1 MMRISVLTLRGLG
14 ALEGLRGMNSYKTGT
29 TVDRM
34 SERLLHTYSP
44 TAKWIALA
52 LLATVMGCGR
62 SPSNGA
68 LTTVD
73 QIRSSTRSRSLS
85 PPEANF
91 QGVVTLVL
99 REYRTMVV
107 QNASGSLRVEC
118 SGDCAKF
125 EPGQLVE
132 ASGPAVDTA
141 DPIIVRARVRVLGH
155 VAEPVPATPS
165 EVDLFEGRLE
175 YRRVQIRGV
184 VRSVSQ
190 QWTGR
195 TAVSLWT
202 GHGTVQLRS
211 IGGSDPDW
219 RSLEDS
225 EVSVVGVVNS
235 IRDADGMPSKV
246 RIWVIR
252 PGDAH
257 LLRGA
262 THPSTLPVL
271 AVGSILGLDSHKLP
285 EHRVRLLGKSIRA
298 SKDSEATLTDGT
310 GTIVLH
316 DAPFLPT
323 GKSERVD
330 VVGFVDYENGKAVLS
345 HCAPVSKPA
354 AGPGTQSLPLLQTS
368 SEIRKMSA
376 AQAARSYP
384 VKLTAVVT
392 YFDEIERLLFVQDRD
407 GGIFVDPPVSCRG
420 ALNAGDRVIIDGVT
434 EPGDFAPSIAATRFT
449 ALGKGRLPQPSPS
462 PAEEILAGGA
472 DSTWVE
478 LPGIVE
484 SVTPDQGQFSLDMSL
499 GDKHYKAR
507 LRSAPAF
514 AHSLFGAK
522 VKLRGACGTRFN
534 SRRQLLGVEIFV
546 AGPELIQI
554 TIPAPNHALMPV
566 TSIEELLQFKP
577 GELIGHGVRIN
588 GSVLDSRFQGPTCIR
603 DSTGGVL
610 VQQHN
615 PIELHAGDEIE
626 LVGFPKQGEYSPV
639 IDHAVIRKL
648 RSGPPPKPVRADP
661 EEILDQGLDS
671 QLVEFDA
678 YLVDRNANPV
688 EQSLILQSGPRLIAA
703 RVQDSWAL
711 GRLETGSQLRVRGIT
726 SIGADPAA
734 PVLLPTTLGLFIRS
748 PKDIVL
754 LKNASWW
761 NVQRTLRV
769 SLGLLALILAA
780 LTWAMVLQK
789 QVKARTTELRLAKE
803 EAEAANRSKGEFLA
817 NMSHEIR
824 TPLNGVIGM
833 TELALGT
840 KLNAEQSEYLGLVK
854 SSGESLLAVIND
866 ILDFSKIEAGKL
878 DIELVEF
885 NLRDCL
891 VDAMRVV
898 CPRAHEKGLELAC
911 DVADD
916 VPEMVVGDP
925 MRLRQIVVN
934 LVNNGVKFTQTGE
947 VVLRAQAA
955 QPENTGD
962 DPSFGFARMLHIS
975 VRDTGI
981 GIAADKQEVIFRPFQ
996 QADGTTTRRFGGT
1009 GLGLSIS
1016 SRLVNMMHGRI
1027 WLESEVERG
1036 TTVHF
1041 TLRLGLSQKQ
1051 PEPRV
1056 SSASRELAGLTALVV
1071 DDNTTNRLILER
1083 QLQSWKV
1090 VPTLAGSA
1098 AEALEVLERSK
1109 FRFDAIITDCQMPE
1123 MDGCEFVRQ
1132 MGQRWPFY
1140 PQRTLVLSSA
1150 TTQGDTLRCK
1160 DLGVSRHIL
1169 KPVKSQELRDALCQA
1184 VEQSIGTTNQTPV
1197 ESRPVLPTPGA
1208 KVLKLRVLLAE
1219 DNIVN
1224 QRVAQRILEK
1234 AGHSVVVVDNG
1245 GKAVDA
1251 FFQEHF
1257 DLILMDVQMPV
1268 MDGLEATAAI
1278 REREEWT
1285 ERRTPIVALTAHA
1298 MSGDRE
1304 RCIESGMD
1312 DYIQKPI
1319 DASEMLSTIERVYRQ
1334 DGRA

>member
-1 MMRISVLTLRGLG
+1 MRISVLTLRGLG

-420 ALNAGDRVIIDGVT
+420 ALNAGGPSNHRRGHRAGRFRSIHRGYKVHRAREGPVAAAKPI
-434 EPGDFAPSIAATRFT
+434 PGRGNTRRRGGQHLGRT
-449 ALGKGRLPQPSPS
+449 PGNRRIGHAGSGPVLARYVPGRQTLQGTPALR
-462 PAEEILAGGA
+462 
-472 DSTWVE
+472 T
-478 LPGIVE
+478 
-484 SVTPDQGQFSLDMSL
+484 
-499 GDKHYKAR
+499 R
-507 LRSAPAF
+507 LR
-514 AHSLFGAK
+514 
-522 VKLRGACGTRFN
+522 
-534 SRRQLLGVEIFV
+534 
-546 AGPELIQI
+546 
-554 TIPAPNHALMPV
+554 ALAV
-566 TSIEELLQFKP
+566 WREGKIA
-577 GELIGHGVRIN
+577 
-588 GSVLDSRFQGPTCIR
+588 GSVRHAFQ
-603 DSTGGVL
+603 L
-610 VQQHN
+610 
-615 PIELHAGDEIE
+615 
-626 LVGFPKQGEYSPV
+626 
-639 IDHAVIRKL
+639 
-648 RSGPPPKPVRADP
+648 
-661 EEILDQGLDS
+661 
-671 QLVEFDA
+671 
-678 YLVDRNANPV
+678 
-688 EQSLILQSGPRLIAA
+688 
-703 RVQDSWAL
+703 
-711 GRLETGSQLRVRGIT
+711 
-726 SIGADPAA
+726 PAA
-734 PVLLPTTLGLFIRS
+734 
-748 PKDIVL
+748 
-754 LKNASWW
+754 A
-761 NVQRTLRV
+761 
-769 SLGLLALILAA
+769 
-780 LTWAMVLQK
+780 
-789 QVKARTTELRLAKE
+789 
-803 EAEAANRSKGEFLA
+803 
-817 NMSHEIR
+817 
-824 TPLNGVIGM
+824 IG
-833 TELALGT
+833 
-840 KLNAEQSEYLGLVK
+840 S
-854 SSGESLLAVIND
+854 
-866 ILDFSKIEAGKL
+866 
-878 DIELVEF
+878 
-885 NLRDCL
+885 
-891 VDAMRVV
+891 
-898 CPRAHEKGLELAC
+898 
-911 DVADD
+911 
-916 VPEMVVGDP
+916 
-925 MRLRQIVVN
+925 
-934 LVNNGVKFTQTGE
+934 
-947 VVLRAQAA
+947 
-955 QPENTGD
+955 
-962 DPSFGFARMLHIS
+962 
-975 VRDTGI
+975 
-981 GIAADKQEVIFRPFQ
+981 
-996 QADGTTTRRFGGT
+996 
-1009 GLGLSIS
+1009 
-1016 SRLVNMMHGRI
+1016 
-1027 WLESEVERG
+1027 
-1036 TTVHF
+1036 
-1041 TLRLGLSQKQ
+1041 
-1051 PEPRV
+1051 
-1056 SSASRELAGLTALVV
+1056 
-1071 DDNTTNRLILER
+1071 
-1083 QLQSWKV
+1083 
-1090 VPTLAGSA
+1090 
-1098 AEALEVLERSK
+1098 
-1109 FRFDAIITDCQMPE
+1109 
-1123 MDGCEFVRQ
+1123 
-1132 MGQRWPFY
+1132 
-1140 PQRTLVLSSA
+1140 
-1150 TTQGDTLRCK
+1150 
-1160 DLGVSRHIL
+1160 
-1169 KPVKSQELRDALCQA
+1169 
-1184 VEQSIGTTNQTPV
+1184 
-1197 ESRPVLPTPGA
+1197 
-1208 KVLKLRVLLAE
+1208 
-1219 DNIVN
+1219 
-1224 QRVAQRILEK
+1224 
-1234 AGHSVVVVDNG
+1234 
-1245 GKAVDA
+1245 
-1251 FFQEHF
+1251 
-1257 DLILMDVQMPV
+1257 
-1268 MDGLEATAAI
+1268 
-1278 REREEWT
+1278 
-1285 ERRTPIVALTAHA
+1285 
-1298 MSGDRE
+1298 
-1304 RCIESGMD
+1304 
-1312 DYIQKPI
+1312 
-1319 DASEMLSTIERVYRQ
+1319 
-1334 DGRA
+1334 